1 MKYVICFFLGAA
13 AGALVALM
21 FAPSTGDELRS
32 NIKAQADT
40 QVARMQS
47 GVQKGVQEV
56 QSRVEKMSSDLQ
68 AMSSGSKDAASF

>member
-1 MKYVICFFLGAA
+1 L
-13 AGALVALM
+13 L

-56 QSRVEKMSSDLQ
+56 QSRVGKMSSDLQ
-68 AMSSGSKDAASF
+68 AMSSGSKDAASI